1 MSAAKWHRQKAQD
14 ERDISEARA
23 AAYPRHAERYA
34 ENAAHHATAA
44 DALEAL
50 AVPGVAALLAH
61 AADAVCVTTHN
72 MTSMKEVS
80 ISAAQSAALAT
91 LAKISSGGK

>member
-1 MSAAKWHRQKAQD
+1 MSAAKWHRQRAQD

-44 DALEAL
+44 DALDAL
-50 AVPGVAALLAH
+50 AVPGVTLAIRALANNPSVILSGSGNTMEVT
-61 AADAVCVTTHN
+61 ADVR
-72 MTSMKEVS
+72 
-80 ISAAQSAALAT
+80 AALAT
-91 LAKISSGGK
+91 LAKIASEGK